1 MGRGTPGAPGL
12 SQDARNRILHLAL
25 PSHHSWLHREETE
38 AQKGAGVAQVCSPL
52 LCHMRTS
59 QGQQQSLLCSEAAR
73 WRPSDAPWWNFLLER
88 PGQFLPS
95 PGIPSPG
102 TTLPWGPPS
111 EGPLSQGTPLPQSH
125 LLALLP
131 CCQWSLPHPSL
142 CHTCPGGEADSL
154 IFLGLPPGPPV
165 YLWGAPGG
173 GSSLL
178 PSGLLSCAFGGAWE
192 QPPEFPVAG
201 LEALAVAGDPS
212 GQPGCV
218 VCVGV
223 LTRALPPRWCT
234 TSLPS

>member
-111 EGPLSQGTPLPQSH
+111 EGPLSQGTPLPQSPFWPSCPAVSGVF
-125 LLALLP
+125 LTPLSVTLALEERQTASSSLAFRLGP
-131 CCQWSLPHPSL
+131 QFIFGGPLVVVPPSSLQACCPVP
-142 CHTCPGGEADSL
+142 
-154 IFLGLPPGPPV
+154 LGVP
-165 YLWGAPGG
+165 
-173 GSSLL
+173 GSSPQSSPWRVWRLWL
-178 PSGLLSCAFGGAWE
+178 WLGTPQASR
-192 QPPEFPVAG
+192 
-201 LEALAVAGDPS
+201 AVWSVWGF
-212 GQPGCV
+212 
-218 VCVGV
+218 
-223 LTRALPPRWCT
+223 
-234 TSLPS
+234 